1 MEDDETCLGYKISV
15 YQDSINKVIPE
26 YLVNFDY
33 FNRIMEDYGFVVCSR
48 DESIQMGLP
57 EGSGMFIELYNSMIN
72 EIKRFPIK
80 QNEYG
85 KAMTMTS
92 EEKEISFLNRYF
104 VYKKVRTVNAEKIAN
119 IFIAQ
124 LPDELQF
131 ERKETVKAQKA
142 TTEALKE
149 VEPKVKKLRKKILL
163 VESEEL
169 EQNKEI
175 APEDTKPNK
184 ITKTRKA
191 SKKIEFDIKE

>member
-1 MEDDETCLGYKISV
+1 
-15 YQDSINKVIPE
+15 
-26 YLVNFDY
+26 
-33 FNRIMEDYGFVVCSR
+33 
-48 DESIQMGLP
+48 
-57 EGSGMFIELYNSMIN
+57 
-72 EIKRFPIK
+72 
-80 QNEYG
+80 
-85 KAMTMTS
+85 MTS